1 MQTTNA
7 ILLMYYH
14 PPTAYAPTVMDSI
27 DSFSKYSQFKIYPVN
42 PHLGYPK
49 SLDSLQFKVIILHYS
64 MFGSATYVISPPY
77 YKLLERHADAHKI
90 WVCQD
95 ECYNH
100 KQRTQ
105 FANRYKI
112 SCIYSCLKPQY
123 FDEVYLSRC
132 PSVKKVIPTLTGYV
146 SESMVKN
153 ACKFAKE
160 YEQRTIDVGY
170 RAREV
175 PSYLGLGGLEKME
188 IAEKFLEYADGTDL
202 NLDIKCKEE
211 DRIYGDHYWRWL
223 GNLKTIL
230 GVESGGSIFDLDNEV
245 WDEYN
250 RKLGKES
257 WAVGDRT
264 VSYEELDP
272 EILKKWENRI
282 QYRAISPR
290 CFEAAA
296 FKICQVMTLG
306 EYNGIMQSNRHY
318 IPLEKDFGNFHQ
330 VLFQMRNQKGKEVV
344 EQAHKDLIESG
355 RYSFQRFIEQFDQ
368 ELITSRFNPTVGK
381 EEVRLLDRLL
391 YQRQDGLKQKL
402 ERLLYAPYYNKWLG
416 KRFVMPIAQPAG
428 RIYFKLKGYKKGF

>member
-27 DSFSKYSQFKIYPVN
+27 NSFAQYSQFKIYPVN

-49 SLDSLQFKVIILHYS
+49 ALDNLQFKVIILHYS

-77 YKLLERHADAHKI
+77 YKLLKRHADAHKI

-112 SCIYSCLKPQY
+112 SCVYSCLKPKY

-132 PSVKKVIPTLTGYV
+132 PSVKKVMPTLTGYV
-146 SESMVKN
+146 SESMVRN
-153 ACKFAKE
+153 AHKFAKE
-160 YEQRTIDVGY
+160 YEQRTIDIGY

-188 IAEKFLEYADGTDL
+188 IAEKFLQYADRADL
-202 NLDIKCKEE
+202 NLDIKYKEE
-211 DRIYGDHYWRWL
+211 DRIYGAHYWRWL
-223 GNLKTIL
+223 GNLKAIL

-257 WAVGDRT
+257 WAMGDRA

-272 EILKKWENRI
+272 EILNKWENRI

-296 FKICQVMTLG
+296 FRICQVMYLG
-306 EYNGIMQSNRHY
+306 EYNGIMQANKHY

-330 VLFQMRNQKGKEVV
+330 TIFQMKNQKGKEVV
-344 EQAHKDLIESG
+344 EQAYRDLIESG
-355 RYSFQRFIEQFDQ
+355 KYSFQKFVGQFDE
-368 ELITSRFNPTVGK
+368 ELIKSGFNPTVDK
-381 EEVRLLDRLL
+381 EETKFLNKSLHQNPNSLKHIFERIL
-391 YQRQDGLKQKL
+391 YS
-402 ERLLYAPYYNKWLG
+402 PYYNRWPG
-416 KRFVMPIAQPAG
+416 KQFLMPMAQPVG
-428 RIYFKLKGYKKGF
+428 RLYFKLKGYKKGA